1 MRRGSWA
8 GLVGAMTVAFFVK
21 EADDRAD
28 QVKQGAPLDPVRLL
42 GLEIL
47 GMRAD
52 LASLRPV
59 VGRSNS
65 A

>member
-1 MRRGSWA
+1 
-8 GLVGAMTVAFFVK
+8 MTVAFFVK